1 MPSQWNRLC
10 EIFELA
16 QSMPAKSK
24 AAYVKSALTALA
36 LECHAKL
43 KSARA
48 LRSMPSKMQR
58 KTISHMDNGQKPRKK
73 RRTADL
79 SAPVA
84 AKNSDVRK

>member
-10 EIFELA
+10 EILELA

-24 AAYVKSALTALA
+24 SAYVKSALTALA
-36 LECHAKL
+36 LECHAKV

-48 LRSMPSKMQR
+48 LRAMPSKMKR
-58 KTISHMDNGQKPRKK
+58 KTIGHKANGQKSRKK

-79 SAPVA
+79 SAPAA
-84 AKNSDVRK
+84 AKYSDVRK

>member
-10 EIFELA
+10 EILELA

-36 LECHAKL
+36 LECHAKV
-43 KSARA
+43 KSTRA

-58 KTISHMDNGQKPRKK
+58 KTNGQKPRKK
-73 RRTADL
+73 HRTEDI
-79 SAPVA
+79 SAPAA
-84 AKNSDVRK
+84 AKTSDVRK